1 MLYYRL
7 YKRMIKWVR
16 GVGPSEIGLAAPDI
30 IFLIVIPLSLAWI
43 ICSILESHWSASQGT
58 LVLVTILIVAAAGI
72 YIRVCSR
79 FDKD

>member
-16 GVGPSEIGLAAPDI
+16 GLGPSEIGLAAPDI
-30 IFLIVIPLSLAWI
+30 IFVFVIPLALAGI
-43 ICSILESHWSASQGT
+43 FGSILETYWNLSEGASL
-58 LVLVTILIVAAAGI
+58 LVIFLFIAAAGI
-72 YIRVCSR
+72 YIRVCKK

>member
-7 YKRMIKWVR
+7 YKRMMKWVR
-16 GVGPSEIGLAAPDI
+16 GLGPSEIGLAACDI
-30 IFLIVIPLSLAWI
+30 IFLIVIPLAFAGMVASA
-43 ICSILESHWSASQGT
+43 LESHLNASQGT

-72 YIRVCSR
+72 YIRICKK